1 MLHVRL
7 EMSHGDDVPP
17 LETISQSTSSLFGW
31 QLNNLAQ
38 LDSFLVVYFKR
49 LADELPIR
57 LQFKQAPF
65 LLRPRICP
73 SYLFPQLDG
82 TTNFVHVSGKKCST
96 TKDLKIVLSERKI
109 LWTGWDMVR
118 SSRTEPNK
126 PEAQQMS
133 PTNTKTKSK
142 RRLLSLNCVSIQN
155 FWIGLGLANPLQ
167 TRT

>member
-1 MLHVRL
+1 MCDLKCLTVMMYMYL
-7 EMSHGDDVPP
+7 LSKQSHRALRACLV
-17 LETISQSTSSLFGW
+17 W

-65 LLRPRICP
+65 LLRLRICL

-96 TKDLKIVLSERKI
+96 TKDLKTVLSERKI

-133 PTNTKTKSK
+133 PRT
-142 RRLLSLNCVSIQN
+142 RRR
-155 FWIGLGLANPLQ
+155 NPNAVCFL
-167 TRT
+167 